1 MSKFVRVWDEEKQ
14 KFVFKSAEEAPESN
28 WECVY
33 GNYAKCEE
41 ANIEKTKLHLL
52 DNMMDAIRELSKK
65 DEFWIVKKADDAY
78 TVAWKAE
85 FPQMLPKENH
95 TCDAPV
101 EKKPSNIIP
110 VFDFGRAIQE
120 LKQGERVARYGW
132 NGKNMYVFLAHE
144 PDFVTDADISEFD
157 YKEVEVCDVLV
168 MKTAQD
174 TFQLGWLATQA
185 DMLAEDWYIVE

>member
-1 MSKFVRVWDEEKQ
+1 MSKFVRLWDEEKQ
-14 KFVFKSAEEAPESN
+14 KFVFKRAEEARESN
-28 WECVY
+28 WGCVY
-33 GNYAKCEE
+33 GNYAECEE

-52 DNMMDAIRELSKK
+52 DNMMDVIRELSKK
-65 DEFWIVKKADDAY
+65 DEFWIVKKVGDAY

-85 FPQMLPKENH
+85 FTQMLPKENH

-120 LKQGERVARYGW
+120 LKQGKSVARMGW
-132 NGKNMYVFLAHE
+132 NGKNQYVELA
-144 PDFVTDADISEFD
+144 TCIS
-157 YKEVEVCDVLV
+157 YKGNAGEIVNVHHNNIGNKALAFIGTSGVQ
-168 MKTAQD
+168 M
-174 TFQLGWLATQA
+174 GWLASQA